1 MSLDTGVQ
9 VATPFDVIKKIIAE
23 TLVQE
28 FTKNPLAI
36 LTATGNVK
44 SGIIS
49 NIRARISEHYPCRS
63 FVIDGMRV
71 SVSLEI
77 NCCIQTF
84 SYSICDM
91 QDAMDLRAYL
101 KTGSWVRTVS
111 VKNNL
116 VGDRG

>member
-1 MSLDTGVQ
+1 MSLDTDVQ
-9 VATPFDVIKKIIAE
+9 VATSFDVIKKVIAE
-23 TLVQE
+23 ILVQE
-28 FTKNPLAI
+28 FTKNPLVI
-36 LTATGNVK
+36 LTATGNVR

-49 NIRARISEHYPCRS
+49 NIKARISEYYSCRS

-91 QDAMDLRAYL
+91 QDAMDMRAYL
-101 KTGSWVRTVS
+101 KTGSWVRTVY

>member
-1 MSLDTGVQ
+1 MSLDTDVQ

-28 FTKNPLAI
+28 FTKNPLVI